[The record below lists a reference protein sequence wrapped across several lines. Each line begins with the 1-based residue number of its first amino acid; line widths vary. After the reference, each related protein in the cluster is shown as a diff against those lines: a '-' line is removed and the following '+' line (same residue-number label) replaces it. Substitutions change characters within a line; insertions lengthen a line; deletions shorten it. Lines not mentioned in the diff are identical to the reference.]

1 MNIQTMTIE
10 ERERLAYAE
19 GFTETANL
27 LGQLGDAERERDT
40 LEERLEEQRDDFEL
54 RLDEEHLP
62 VRYFAID
69 YDGEEPEIV
78 EVDEAEFLAA
88 EGSIT
93 YERHTMWANGC
104 NQICLTKGLSE

>member
-1 MNIQTMTIE
+1 MNIQTMTTE

-27 LGQLGDAERERDT
+27 LGEMIDIEQERDA
-40 LEERLEEQRDDFEL
+40 LQEEIEDKER
-54 RLDEEHLP
+54 LP
-62 VRYFAID
+62 VRYFVLD
-69 YDGEEPEIV
+69 YELDDGPEIM

-93 YERHTMWANGC
+93 YERHTMWANGV
-104 NQICLTKGLSE
+104 NQICLTKGLE

>member
-1 MNIQTMTIE
+1 MNIQTMTLD

-19 GFTETANL
+19 GFTQTAAILAEMIDLET
-27 LGQLGDAERERDT
+27 ERDA
-40 LEERLEEQRDDFEL
+40 LQEEIEDKER
-54 RLDEEHLP
+54 LP
-62 VRYFAID
+62 VRYFVID
-69 YDGEEPEIV
+69 YDLEDGPDIV

-104 NQICLTKGLSE
+104 NQICLTKGLDT

>member
-1 MNIQTMTIE
+1 MNIQTMTTE

-19 GFTETANL
+19 GFTQTAAL
-27 LGQLGDAERERDT
+27 LGELVDVETERDT
-40 LEERLEEQRDDFEL
+40 LQGELEDKER
-54 RLDEEHLP
+54 LP

>member
-1 MNIQTMTIE
+1 MNIQTMTTE

-19 GFTETANL
+19 GFTQTAAI
-27 LGQLGDAERERDT
+27 LGEMIDLEQERDA
-40 LEERLEEQRDDFEL
+40 LQEEIEDKER
-54 RLDEEHLP
+54 LP
-62 VRYFAID
+62 VRYFALD
-69 YDGEEPEIV
+69 YEGEEPEIV

-104 NQICLTKGLSE
+104 NQICLTKGLDL